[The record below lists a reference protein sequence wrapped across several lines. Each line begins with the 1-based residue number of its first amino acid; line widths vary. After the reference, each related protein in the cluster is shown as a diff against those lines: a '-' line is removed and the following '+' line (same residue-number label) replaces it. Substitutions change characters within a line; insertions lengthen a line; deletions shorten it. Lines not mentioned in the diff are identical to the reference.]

1 MNITSLEIA
10 QATMDMFFCL
20 FCLIIFVSIKANN
33 PKQKSMG
40 MFVRL
45 FLIAT
50 VLFFGETLAYI
61 FRGNLGLFNILVT
74 RIANLMVFAMN
85 IAMANTYVRFVSSV
99 FVEKGAEVSGNSVKI
114 ANIFS
119 CINIFIVVV
128 NLFYPWM
135 YYFDEAN
142 YYHRN
147 NSCYVY
153 TLILLVVI
161 FIGAGMAIKYRKYLK
176 KRSFIS
182 MMLFSFIP
190 IIATVV
196 QFFIYGF
203 SITNLGLGIGSF
215 VMFAAYMYDWSH
227 NGDEHT
233 NMINGSR
240 FDAVIMLIIMLLS
253 MNVSIIACVNV
264 IQQVTKENSEIQSR
278 TIAQVVSAKIE
289 NEFIKPIT
297 VSQTISSDIDI
308 RTYIEGKTREEA
320 ESVKDDI
327 TNRLV
332 SIGNEFD
339 YKRVFV
345 VSDKTRAYY
354 SYDGISKYL
363 DVEND
368 SHDIWYKDYLDS
380 GKRYTVNVDTDEDNN
395 WSLSVFIN
403 YGIFDTNGDIL
414 GVCGVGVDMN
424 DLVDMLAR
432 YEEEYNIK
440 VYLVNHDGLIQVD
453 TDVSSIETGYLDNSY
468 FGNISDDDFYYQL
481 SENGCYMTKY
491 LEDLMGYIVIR
502 DNNPVKLDVNKI
514 ILPLVL
520 IFIAGVVIMATS
532 FVIIIMREKKAKDAY
547 NRRYEASIKD
557 ELTGLY
563 NR

>member
-20 FCLIIFVSIKANN
+20 FCLIMFVSIKANN
-33 PKQKSMG
+33 PKQKSMR

-61 FRGNLGLFNILVT
+61 FRGNLGPFNILVT

-85 IAMANTYVRFVSSV
+85 IAMANTYVRYVSSV

-147 NSCYVY
+147 NFWYVY

-161 FIGAGMAIKYRKYLK
+161 FIGAGMAIKYRKYLE

-196 QFFIYGF
+196 QFFIYGY
-203 SITNLGLGIGSF
+203 SITNLGLGIGLF
-215 VMFAAYMYDWSH
+215 VMFATYMYDWSH

-233 NMINGSR
+233 NMINDSR
-240 FDAVIMLIIMLLS
+240 FDVAIMFIIMILS
-253 MNVSIIACVNV
+253 MSVSIMACVNV
-264 IQQVTKENSEIQSR
+264 IHQVTKENSEIQSR
-278 TIAQVVSAKIE
+278 TIAQMVSAKIE

-320 ESVKDDI
+320 ESVKDDM

-332 SIGNEFD
+332 SIGNEFG
-339 YKRVFV
+339 YKMVFV

-354 SYDGISKYL
+354 TYNGISRYL

-395 WSLSVFIN
+395 GSLSVFIN
-403 YGIFDTNGDIL
+403 YGIIDTNGDIL
-414 GVCGVGVDMN
+414 GACGVGVDMN
-424 DLVDMLAR
+424 DLVDKLAR
-432 YEEEYNIK
+432 FEEEYNIK

-491 LEDLMGYIVIR
+491 LEGFDGYLVIR

-514 ILPLVL
+514 ILPIVL
-520 IFIAGVVIMATS
+520 IFIAGVLIMAIS
-532 FVIIIMREKKAKDAY
+532 FVIISMREKKAKDA
-547 NRRYEASIKD
+547 IQQKI
-557 ELTGLY
+557 
-563 NR
+563 